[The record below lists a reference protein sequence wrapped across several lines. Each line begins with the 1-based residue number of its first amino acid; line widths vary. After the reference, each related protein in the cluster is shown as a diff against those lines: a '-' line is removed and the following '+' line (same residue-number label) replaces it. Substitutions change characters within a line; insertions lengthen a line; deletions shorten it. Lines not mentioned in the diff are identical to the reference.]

1 MEMEN
6 DEAITTLNNPDDLGI
21 YSNVD
26 ANTARRIISQRP
38 IKMVAGKVDVQAK
51 QIPVETTSLED
62 KKDIESV
69 SKTASENEDKILG
82 MPKGVAIGVGVA
94 VLAIGG
100 FFAYKYFKG
109 KK

>member
-26 ANTARRIISQRP
+26 ANTSKRIVSQRP
-38 IKMVAGKVDVQAK
+38 IKMVQGKADLLAK
-51 QIPVETTSLED
+51 EIPVETTVSED
-62 KKDIESV
+62 KKVKSSV
-69 SKTASENEDKILG
+69 SKTESESDDKILG
-82 MPKGVAIGVGVA
+82 MPKKVFYGAGLAIVV
-94 VLAIGG
+94 IGG
-100 FFAYKYFKG
+100 FFIYKKFI